1 MVMRVLL
8 RGKSRCASIIAFSAL
23 AIVLCLLSLPLLDRK
38 NMADFED
45 GGDAN
50 EKLQH
55 EEVDVSQLKLP
66 EFKGFGAQEVR
77 SGEEDEDVIYNE

>member
-1 MVMRVLL
+1 
-8 RGKSRCASIIAFSAL
+8 
-23 AIVLCLLSLPLLDRK
+23 
-38 NMADFED
+38 MAEFED